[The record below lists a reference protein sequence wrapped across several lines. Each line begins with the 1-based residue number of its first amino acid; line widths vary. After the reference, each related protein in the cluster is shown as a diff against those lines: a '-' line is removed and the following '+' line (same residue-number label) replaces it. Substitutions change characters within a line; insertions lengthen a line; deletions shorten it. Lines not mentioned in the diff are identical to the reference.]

1 MSRFIVLLFSF
12 ILIFGVYY
20 VVGWFILNEKNA
32 FIWPW
37 WFKILYL
44 LLAFA
49 SWGNLSDN
57 LNEEQ

>member
-1 MSRFIVLLFSF
+1 MSRLIVLLLSF

-37 WFKILYL
+37 WFKVIYL
-44 LLAFA
+44 LLSFA

>member
-1 MSRFIVLLFSF
+1 MARLIVLLFAF

-37 WFKILYL
+37 WFKVSYL
-44 LLAFA
+44 LLSFA

-57 LNEEQ
+57 LNEEE

>member
-1 MSRFIVLLFSF
+1 MARLIVLLIGFV
-12 ILIFGVYY
+12 LVFGVYY

-37 WFKILYL
+37 WFKVSYL
-44 LLAFA
+44 LLSFA

-57 LNEEQ
+57 LNEEE